1 MSLFPVFLDD
11 ASAGLKEVSG
21 CIGLKC
27 SFKSPFYIRE
37 WRKGLIKQSGTWKVI
52 WMQLVISLNLCVF
65 IMLRKHNY
73 LGHFVLWRF
82 TSHALTPNPKGCG
95 PWLGSAV
102 LDCFLPL
109 VNGLENSALRGVS
122 EGEEDEWD
130 CKQKSERERDRER
143 DGVRLGKSH
152 FLIGLPLIL
161 KVFCDFFFF
170 GRSNNW
176 ICCRVLGPTG
186 QSCPLG
192 AHPLLETPFLA
203 QLPLDGLWEHHL
215 SLLTL
220 QPKEVSS
227 WWWHLPG
234 LLILKKSGHPLFGFS
249 AFPSSM

>member
-143 DGVRLGKSH
+143 DGVSSISVHLFPRDTVVLEFEGVRTQQRGGRNSECEEKWGLGKLDMTQQNHTMTFSE
-152 FLIGLPLIL
+152 
-161 KVFCDFFFF
+161 
-170 GRSNNW
+170 RS
-176 ICCRVLGPTG
+176 RSQKL
-186 QSCPLG
+186 QSY
-192 AHPLLETPFLA
+192 PFLCV
-203 QLPLDGLWEHHL
+203 WVEW
-215 SLLTL
+215 SR
-220 QPKEVSS
+220 
-227 WWWHLPG
+227 
-234 LLILKKSGHPLFGFS
+234 
-249 AFPSSM
+249 PSKI

>member
-1 MSLFPVFLDD
+1 MPLLLTLKDVALGLDQQCWIASFLWWMGWKTLLSEASLRVKKMNEI
-11 ASAGLKEVSG
+11 ASKNQ
-21 CIGLKC
+21 
-27 SFKSPFYIRE
+27 R
-37 WRKGLIKQSGTWKVI
+37 
-52 WMQLVISLNLCVF
+52 
-65 IMLRKHNY
+65 
-73 LGHFVLWRF
+73 
-82 TSHALTPNPKGCG
+82 
-95 PWLGSAV
+95 
-102 LDCFLPL
+102 
-109 VNGLENSALRGVS
+109 
-122 EGEEDEWD
+122 
-130 CKQKSERERDRER
+130 ERET